1 MRINDKEIVRILL
14 EDHIDKDRYGLRY
27 VSSKFSSS
35 LTFKFI
41 IYLLHCSI
49 NSFRKIRQDLGLER
63 PRRQNHTLESIC
75 EHVQA
80 LRVLFPLAGAKEMV
94 SLLFHEQNLSVER

>member
-1 MRINDKEIVRILL
+1 M
-14 EDHIDKDRYGLRY
+14 
-27 VSSKFSSS
+27 
-35 LTFKFI
+35 
-41 IYLLHCSI
+41 LHCSI

-63 PRRQNHTLESIC
+63 PRRQNHTLASIR